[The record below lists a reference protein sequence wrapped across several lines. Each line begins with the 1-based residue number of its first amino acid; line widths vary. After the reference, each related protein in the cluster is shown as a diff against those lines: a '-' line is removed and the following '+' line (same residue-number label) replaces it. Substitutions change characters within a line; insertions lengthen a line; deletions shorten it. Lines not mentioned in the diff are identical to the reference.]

1 MANLIERFLNQ
12 LAAEEKSP
20 ETLAHYGEE
29 LSRFERWLG
38 ERYSLSLTEEHVP
51 EVTAVMLSEYYQ
63 ELYARG
69 LSVPTR
75 NNYVVILHR
84 FFDYL
89 ARLNK
94 VSEDASRVLRCVKDK
109 KARQKLAKA
118 QEKVYATEQIAA
130 LLDRLGNGSD
140 RLTDYRDLA
149 IIALILGSG
158 MRASEACN
166 LNVCQMRDIQEGIVT
181 CKRKGGEMAE
191 VNVASFVYPHVQ
203 RYLLLRGKCAP
214 DAPLFISQK
223 GNRMTRNALWK
234 SFASKQRELGLDT
247 GVHRF
252 RHTFLSDV
260 DHHSNGSAALAR
272 DLGGHTSVA
281 ITNNYL
287 HTTSDERRAAVNNMS
302 YANIMISTDRG

>member
-1 MANLIERFLNQ
+1 MTTLIDRFLNQ

-20 ETLAHYGEE
+20 ETLSHYREE
-29 LSRFERWLG
+29 LTRFEGWLG
-38 ERYSLSLTEEHVP
+38 KHYSLSLTEKHVP

-63 ELYARG
+63 ALYARG

-84 FFDYL
+84 FFDFL
-89 ARLNK
+89 TRLR
-94 VSEDASRVLRCVKDK
+94 VVPGDASTVLRCVKDK
-109 KARQKLAKA
+109 QQKQKLAQA
-118 QEKVYATEQIAA
+118 QEKVYSTEQIAA
-130 LLDRLGNGSD
+130 LLNRLENGSD

-149 IIALILGSG
+149 IVALILGSG
-158 MRASEACN
+158 MRASEVCS
-166 LNVCQMRDIQEGIVT
+166 LNICQMRDIQNGIVR
-181 CKRKGGEMAE
+181 CRRKGGEVAE
-191 VNVASFVYPHVQ
+191 VNVASFVFPHVQ
-203 RYLLLRGKCAP
+203 RYLILRGRCAP

-234 SFASKQRELGLDT
+234 SFASKQRELGLNT
-247 GVHRF
+247 GIHRF

-272 DLGGHTSVA
+272 DLGGHSSVA

-287 HTTSDERRAAVNNMS
+287 HTTPEERRTAVNNMS
-302 YANIMISTDRG
+302 YACMLAE

>member
-1 MANLIERFLNQ
+1 MPSLIDRFMNQ
-12 LAAEEKSP
+12 LTAEEKSP
-20 ETLAHYGEE
+20 ETLSHYHEE
-29 LSRFERWLG
+29 LTRFEGWLG
-38 ERYSLSLTEEHVP
+38 EHYQLSLGEEHIP
-51 EVTAVMLSEYYQ
+51 EVTAIILSEYYQ
-63 ELYARG
+63 ELYVRG

-84 FFDYL
+84 FFDYMAQL
-89 ARLNK
+89 RVVK
-94 VSEDASRVLRCVKDK
+94 EDASKVLRCVKDK
-109 KARQKLAKA
+109 KQRQKLAEA
-118 QEKVYATEQIAA
+118 QEKVYTTEQIAA
-130 LLDRLGNGSD
+130 LLNRLENGSE

-166 LNVCQMRDIQEGIVT
+166 LNICQLSDIQNGIVW
-181 CKRKGGEMAE
+181 CKRKGGEMSE
-191 VNVASFVYPHVQ
+191 VNIASFVYPHVQ

-223 GNRMTRNALWK
+223 GNRMTRNSLWK
-234 SFASKQRELGLDT
+234 SFASKQRELGLNT
-247 GVHRF
+247 GVHLF

-272 DLGGHTSVA
+272 DLGGHSSVA

-287 HTTSDERRAAVNNMS
+287 HTTVEERKAAVNNMS
-302 YANIMISTDRG
+302 YGNILGS

>member
-1 MANLIERFLNQ
+1 M
-12 LAAEEKSP
+12 
-20 ETLAHYGEE
+20 
-29 LSRFERWLG
+29 
-38 ERYSLSLTEEHVP
+38 
-51 EVTAVMLSEYYQ
+51 
-63 ELYARG
+63 
-69 LSVPTR
+69 PTR
-75 NNYVVILHR
+75 NNYVVSLHR
-84 FFDYL
+84 FFEYL
-89 ARLNK
+89 ARLKK

-118 QEKVYATEQIAA
+118 QEKVYSTEQIAA
-130 LLDRLGNGSD
+130 LLDRLENGSD

-166 LNVCQMRDIQEGIVT
+166 LNISQLRDIQDGVVC
-181 CKRKGGEMAE
+181 CKRKGGEMSE
-191 VNVASFVYPHVQ
+191 VNVASFVYPHGQ

-214 DAPLFISQK
+214 DAPLFVSQK

-272 DLGGHTSVA
+272 DLGGHSSVA

-287 HTTSDERRAAVNNMS
+287 HTTPEERRAAVDSMS
-302 YANIMISTDRG
+302 YASMLAEKRKYRPLSKRIVIHCL

>member
-1 MANLIERFLNQ
+1 MTSLIDRFMNQ
-12 LAAEEKSP
+12 LTAEEKSP
-20 ETLAHYGEE
+20 ETLSHYREE
-29 LSRFERWLG
+29 LTRFEGWLG
-38 ERYSLSLTEEHVP
+38 EHYQLSLGEEHIP
-51 EVTAVMLSEYYQ
+51 EVTAIMLSEYYQ

-84 FFDYL
+84 FFDYMAQL
-89 ARLNK
+89 RVVK
-94 VSEDASRVLRCVKDK
+94 EDASKVLRCVKDK
-109 KARQKLAKA
+109 KQRQKLAEA
-118 QEKVYATEQIAA
+118 QEKVYTTEQIAA
-130 LLDRLGNGSD
+130 LLNRLENGSE

-166 LNVCQMRDIQEGIVT
+166 LNICQLSDIQNGIVW
-181 CKRKGGEMAE
+181 CKRKGGEMSE
-191 VNVASFVYPHVQ
+191 VNIASFVYPHVQ

-234 SFASKQRELGLDT
+234 SFASKQRELGLNT
-247 GVHRF
+247 GVHLF

-260 DHHSNGSAALAR
+260 DHPSNGSAALAR
-272 DLGGHTSVA
+272 DLGGHSSVA

-287 HTTSDERRAAVNNMS
+287 HTTAEERKAAVNNMS
-302 YANIMISTDRG
+302 YGNILGS

>member
-1 MANLIERFLNQ
+1 MTSLIDRFTNQ
-12 LAAEEKSP
+12 LTAEEKSP
-20 ETLAHYGEE
+20 ETLSHYREE
-29 LSRFERWLG
+29 LTRFEGWLG
-38 ERYSLSLTEEHVP
+38 KHYQLSLGEQHIP

-84 FFDYL
+84 FFDYMAQL
-89 ARLNK
+89 RVVK
-94 VSEDASRVLRCVKDK
+94 EDASKVLRCVKDK
-109 KARQKLAKA
+109 KQRQKLAEA
-118 QEKVYATEQIAA
+118 QEKVYTTEQIAA
-130 LLDRLGNGSD
+130 LLNRLENGSE

-166 LNVCQMRDIQEGIVT
+166 LNICQLSDIQNGIVW
-181 CKRKGGEMAE
+181 CKRKGGEMSE
-191 VNVASFVYPHVQ
+191 VNIASFVYPHVQ

-234 SFASKQRELGLDT
+234 SFASKQRELGLNT
-247 GVHRF
+247 GVHLF

-272 DLGGHTSVA
+272 DLGGHSSVA

-287 HTTSDERRAAVNNMS
+287 HTTAEERKAAVNNMS
-302 YANIMISTDRG
+302 YGNILGS

>member
-1 MANLIERFLNQ
+1 MANLIERFLDQ

-29 LSRFERWLG
+29 LGRFERWLG

-109 KARQKLAKA
+109 KARKKLAKA
-118 QEKVYATEQIAA
+118 QEKVYSTEQIAA
-130 LLDRLGNGSD
+130 LLDRLENGSD

-149 IIALILGSG
+149 INPDP
-158 MRASEACN
+158 R
-166 LNVCQMRDIQEGIVT
+166 QRH
-181 CKRKGGEMAE
+181 
-191 VNVASFVYPHVQ
+191 ASF
-203 RYLLLRGKCAP
+203 
-214 DAPLFISQK
+214 
-223 GNRMTRNALWK
+223 
-234 SFASKQRELGLDT
+234 
-247 GVHRF
+247 
-252 RHTFLSDV
+252 
-260 DHHSNGSAALAR
+260 GSL
-272 DLGGHTSVA
+272 
-281 ITNNYL
+281 
-287 HTTSDERRAAVNNMS
+287 
-302 YANIMISTDRG
+302 

>member
-1 MANLIERFLNQ
+1 
-12 LAAEEKSP
+12 
-20 ETLAHYGEE
+20 
-29 LSRFERWLG
+29 
-38 ERYSLSLTEEHVP
+38 
-51 EVTAVMLSEYYQ
+51 
-63 ELYARG
+63 
-69 LSVPTR
+69 
-75 NNYVVILHR
+75 
-84 FFDYL
+84 
-89 ARLNK
+89 
-94 VSEDASRVLRCVKDK
+94 VKDK

-118 QEKVYATEQIAA
+118 QEKVYSTEQIAA
-130 LLDRLGNGSD
+130 LLDRLENGSD

-166 LNVCQMRDIQEGIVT
+166 LNISQLRDIQDGVVC
-181 CKRKGGEMAE
+181 CKRKGGEMSE

-214 DAPLFISQK
+214 DAPLFVSQK

-272 DLGGHTSVA
+272 DLGGHSSVA

-287 HTTSDERRAAVNNMS
+287 HTTPEERRAAVNSMS
-302 YANIMISTDRG
+302 YASMLAE

>member
-1 MANLIERFLNQ
+1 MTSLIDRFMNQ
-12 LAAEEKSP
+12 LTAEEKSP
-20 ETLAHYGEE
+20 ETLSHYHEE
-29 LSRFERWLG
+29 LTRFEGWLG
-38 ERYSLSLTEEHVP
+38 EHYQLSLGEEHIP

-84 FFDYL
+84 FFDYMAQL
-89 ARLNK
+89 RVVK
-94 VSEDASRVLRCVKDK
+94 EDASKVLRCVKDK
-109 KARQKLAKA
+109 KQRQKLAEA
-118 QEKVYATEQIAA
+118 QEKVYTTEQIAA
-130 LLDRLGNGSD
+130 LLNRLENGSE

-166 LNVCQMRDIQEGIVT
+166 LNICQLSDIQNGIVW
-181 CKRKGGEMAE
+181 CKRKGGEMSE
-191 VNVASFVYPHVQ
+191 VNIASFVYPHVQ

-234 SFASKQRELGLDT
+234 SFASKQRELGLNT
-247 GVHRF
+247 GVHLF

-272 DLGGHTSVA
+272 DLGGHSSVA

-287 HTTSDERRAAVNNMS
+287 HTTVEERKAAVNNMS
-302 YANIMISTDRG
+302 YGNILGS